1 MKYEEIA
8 ERYTDVVY
16 RAALN
21 YCKNKNDAEDA
32 VQNAFMKMLQSK
44 VEFQDE
50 EHIKR
55 WLIRVVINECKN
67 MWNSFWR
74 KKVSSLEEL
83 DYEIET
89 FSENEKELFEEVMK
103 LPAKYSIVLH
113 LYYYE
118 EYSVR
123 EIAGLLYISESNVQT
138 RLMRGRNKLKQQL
151 QEAWA

>member
-1 MKYEEIA
+1 
-8 ERYTDVVY
+8 
-16 RAALN
+16 
-21 YCKNKNDAEDA
+21 
-32 VQNAFMKMLQSK
+32 
-44 VEFQDE
+44 
-50 EHIKR
+50 
-55 WLIRVVINECKN
+55 
-67 MWNSFWR
+67 
-74 KKVSSLEEL
+74 EL

>member
-44 VEFQDE
+44 VGFQDE

>member
-8 ERYTDVVY
+8 ERYTVVVY

-55 WLIRVVINECKN
+55 WLIRVVIKECKN

>member
-123 EIAGLLYISESNVQT
+123 EIA
-138 RLMRGRNKLKQQL
+138 
-151 QEAWA
+151 